1 MAKTLTEMAAAI
13 ASAQAAHE
21 SMSID
26 EMESFLNRTF
36 QTLQSIKGMEEG
48 AALEPGK
55 VETAE
60 LAMDPKKSIQRN
72 KVICLECGKEFK
84 QLIERHPQSHGM
96 NMKEYRKA
104 HGFSARQPLAAKS
117 LVAKRRKVAKD
128 QNLGER
134 LKKAREARKKKVS

>member
-1 MAKTLTEMAAAI
+1 MAKTLTEMAVEI
-13 ASAQAAHE
+13 ASAQATHE
-21 SMSID
+21 SMSPE
-26 EMESFLNRTF
+26 EMEAFLKRTF
-36 QTLQSIKGMEEG
+36 QTLQSIKNMEEG
-48 AALEPGK
+48 FAVEAEKGEAA
-55 VETAE
+55 VS
-60 LAMDPKKSIQRN
+60 AMDPKKSIQRN

-84 QLIERHPQSHGM
+84 QLTERHLQSHGM

-134 LKKAREARKKKVS
+134 LKKARAARKKKAS